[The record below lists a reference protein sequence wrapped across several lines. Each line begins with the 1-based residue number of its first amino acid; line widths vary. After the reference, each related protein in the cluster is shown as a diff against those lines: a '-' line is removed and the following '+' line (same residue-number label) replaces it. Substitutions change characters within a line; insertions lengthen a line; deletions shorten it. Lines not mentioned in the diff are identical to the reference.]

1 MSFLKS
7 IKLIFTKWKV
17 SAEKFNSTVQISS
30 NSWVKYSPNNDFV
43 RFFFENENDLFVH
56 ENGMVFKG
64 KWQILNS
71 DNFIFLQYNNQD
83 FIYKYSLVENS
94 VFVCYDEFHGE
105 AILLFNDKKYSKE
118 QVEAVFSIW
127 ISSAF
132 NFFLRLLDDGS
143 VLFVEGAK
151 VWKDNS
157 VVDSGNYKTIDGEVI
172 EVQSG
177 EIVGERRKWAYS
189 FYEDGLS
196 INHANGSLP
205 KIGCSVYIN
214 DQTAIDGVYRAMSS
228 MYIRVNLGIISELS
242 SNGIEFY

>member
-17 SAEKFNSTVQISS
+17 SAEKFNNTVQVSS

-43 RFFFENENDLFVH
+43 RFFFENENELFVQ
-56 ENGMVFKG
+56 ENGMVYKG

-71 DNFIFLQYNNQD
+71 DNFIFLHYNNQD
-83 FIYKYSLVENS
+83 FIYKYSLVQNS

-105 AILLFNDKKYSKE
+105 AILLFNDNKYSKE
-118 QVEAVFSIW
+118 QVEAIFSIW
-127 ISSAF
+127 LSSLF
-132 NFFLRLLDDGS
+132 NFFIRLLNDGS
-143 VLFVEGAK
+143 VLFNEGTE

-157 VVDSGNYKTIDGEVI
+157 LIYSGNFQTIDGEFI
-172 EVQSG
+172 EVRNG
-177 EIVGERRKWAYS
+177 KIVAESRKWSYS

-205 KIGCSVYIN
+205 DIGCSVFIN
-214 DQTAIDGVYRAMSS
+214 EDTAIDGVYRVMSK
-228 MYIRVNLGIISELS
+228 MYIRVVSGNIVELS
-242 SNGIEFY
+242 SEQIVS